1 MNERPGRLAALRL
14 PQIRETDD
22 LEMPV
27 SLPEDLTNSST
38 LRVETPSI
46 QAVQITE

>member
-1 MNERPGRLAALRL
+1 MNVFMTSSMS

-27 SLPEDLTNSST
+27 SLPKALTNSST